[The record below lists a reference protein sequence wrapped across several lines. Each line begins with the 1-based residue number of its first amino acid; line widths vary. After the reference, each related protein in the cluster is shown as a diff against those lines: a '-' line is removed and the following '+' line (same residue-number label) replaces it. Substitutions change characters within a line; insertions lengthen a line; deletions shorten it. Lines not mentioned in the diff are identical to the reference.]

1 MEPKY
6 KQILKTVKKQIIDGK
21 YPAGS
26 MIPDQN
32 TLARDFKTSRMTVKK
47 ALDML
52 AVEGFIYSKRGAG
65 TFVKKNA
72 LAQKDALPVDSYGGL
87 SSQFSKA
94 RVKSKPIVFDVTFPT
109 P

>member
-6 KQILKTVKKQIIDGK
+6 KQILETIQKQIIDGK

-52 AVEGFIYSKRGAG
+52 AIEGFIYSKKRSGD
-65 TFVKKNA
+65 FCKKEC
-72 LAQKDALPVDSYGGL
+72 
-87 SSQFSKA
+87 SSAKKMPYQ
-94 RVKSKPIVFDVTFPT
+94 
-109 P
+109 

>member
-6 KQILKTVKKQIIDGK
+6 KQILETIKKQIIDGK

-47 ALDML
+47 L
-52 AVEGFIYSKRGAG
+52 
-65 TFVKKNA
+65 
-72 LAQKDALPVDSYGGL
+72 
-87 SSQFSKA
+87 
-94 RVKSKPIVFDVTFPT
+94 
-109 P
+109 